1 MKVIE
6 LAEPY
11 AKSEIYPEQIVLA
24 LGFFDG
30 VHRGHQAVIK
40 AAKQQAQKMGV
51 KLAVMTFDRHPS
63 AIFQQRDP
71 QKIQYLTPITEK
83 LALFEKFGADIAYVV
98 KFDEKLAYLKPQEFI
113 DKYVVGL
120 NAVGI
125 TAGSDYT
132 YGPHTV
138 ANMKNLP
145 KYAKNRFEIQTV
157 ELLKED
163 EKVGSTGIREALAN
177 GKVELAAHYLG
188 YVYQTTG
195 KVVHGFERGRQ
206 IGFPT
211 LNIETSPAKQLPAV
225 GVYAVEVG
233 LDGKRY
239 HGMASIGYN
248 ETFGDDLAKTLDVN
262 LFDFS
267 AMVYGKKVTVYW
279 KNYLRPMVKFNS
291 IAELIAQLEADKQ
304 HSEALLNVQNEN

>member
-40 AAKQQAQKMGV
+40 AAKQQA
-51 KLAVMTFDRHPS
+51 S

-163 EKVGSTGIREALAN
+163 EKVGSTRIREALAN

-248 ETFGDDLAKTLDVN
+248 ETFGDDLAKTLEVN

>member
-11 AKSEIYPEQIVLA
+11 AKSEIYPEKIVLA

-40 AAKQQAQKMGV
+40 AAKKQAQKMGV

-71 QKIQYLTPITEK
+71 QKIQYLTTIAEK

-120 NAVGI
+120 NAIGI

-163 EKVGSTGIREALAN
+163 EKVGSTEIRKALAS
-177 GKVELAAHYLG
+177 GKVERAAHYLG
-188 YVYQTTG
+188 YDYQTTG
-195 KVVHGFERGRQ
+195 TVVHGFERGRQ

-211 LNIETSPAKQLPAV
+211 LNIEASPAKQLPAV
-225 GVYAVEVG
+225 GVYAVEVE

-239 HGMASIGYN
+239 QGMASIGHN
-248 ETFGDDLAKTLDVN
+248 ETFGDDLAKTLEVN

-291 IAELIAQLEADKQ
+291 IAELVAQLEADKQ

>member
-11 AKSEIYPEQIVLA
+11 AKSEIYPGKIVLA

-40 AAKQQAQKMGV
+40 AAKQKAQKMGA

-71 QKIQYLTPITEK
+71 QTIQYLTTIAEK

-163 EKVGSTGIREALAN
+163 EKVGSTGIREALAS

-188 YVYQTTG
+188 YDYQTTG
-195 KVVHGFERGRQ
+195 TVVHGFERGLQ

-211 LNIETSPAKQLPAV
+211 LNIETSLAKQLPAV
-225 GVYAVEVG
+225 GVYAVEV
-233 LDGKRY
+233 
-239 HGMASIGYN
+239 
-248 ETFGDDLAKTLDVN
+248 
-262 LFDFS
+262 
-267 AMVYGKKVTVYW
+267 
-279 KNYLRPMVKFNS
+279 
-291 IAELIAQLEADKQ
+291 
-304 HSEALLNVQNEN
+304 

>member
-1 MKVIE
+1 
-6 LAEPY
+6 
-11 AKSEIYPEQIVLA
+11 
-24 LGFFDG
+24 
-30 VHRGHQAVIK
+30 
-40 AAKQQAQKMGV
+40 MGV

-145 KYAKNRFEIQTV
+145 KYAKNRFEIQNV

-195 KVVHGFERGRQ
+195 TVVHGFERGRQ

-248 ETFGDDLAKTLDVN
+248 ETFGDDLAKTLEVN

>member
-40 AAKQQAQKMGV
+40 AAKQQAKKMGV

-83 LALFEKFGADIAYVV
+83 LALFETFGADIAYVV

-120 NAVGI
+120 NAIGI

-177 GKVELAAHYLG
+177 GKVDR
-188 YVYQTTG
+188 
-195 KVVHGFERGRQ
+195 KSVV
-206 IGFPT
+206 
-211 LNIETSPAKQLPAV
+211 
-225 GVYAVEVG
+225 
-233 LDGKRY
+233 
-239 HGMASIGYN
+239 
-248 ETFGDDLAKTLDVN
+248 
-262 LFDFS
+262 
-267 AMVYGKKVTVYW
+267 
-279 KNYLRPMVKFNS
+279 
-291 IAELIAQLEADKQ
+291 
-304 HSEALLNVQNEN
+304 

>member
-163 EKVGSTGIREALAN
+163 EKVGSTWIREALAN

-248 ETFGDDLAKTLDVN
+248 ETFGDDLAKTLEVN

>member
-1 MKVIE
+1 
-6 LAEPY
+6 
-11 AKSEIYPEQIVLA
+11 
-24 LGFFDG
+24 
-30 VHRGHQAVIK
+30 
-40 AAKQQAQKMGV
+40 
-51 KLAVMTFDRHPS
+51 MTTI
-63 AIFQQRDP
+63 A
-71 QKIQYLTPITEK
+71 EK
-83 LALFEKFGADIAYVV
+83 LALFETFGADIAYVV

-120 NAVGI
+120 NAIGI

-177 GKVELAAHYLG
+177 GKVELADHYLG

-248 ETFGDDLAKTLDVN
+248 ETFGDDLAKTLEVN

>member
-1 MKVIE
+1 M
-6 LAEPY
+6 
-11 AKSEIYPEQIVLA
+11 
-24 LGFFDG
+24 
-30 VHRGHQAVIK
+30 
-40 AAKQQAQKMGV
+40 
-51 KLAVMTFDRHPS
+51 
-63 AIFQQRDP
+63 
-71 QKIQYLTPITEK
+71 
-83 LALFEKFGADIAYVV
+83 
-98 KFDEKLAYLKPQEFI
+98 
-113 DKYVVGL
+113 
-120 NAVGI
+120 
-125 TAGSDYT
+125 
-132 YGPHTV
+132 
-138 ANMKNLP
+138 
-145 KYAKNRFEIQTV
+145 
-157 ELLKED
+157 
-163 EKVGSTGIREALAN
+163 
-177 GKVELAAHYLG
+177 
-188 YVYQTTG
+188 YQTTG

-248 ETFGDDLAKTLDVN
+248 ETFGDDLAKTLEVN